1 MSESTETPNVPDT
14 SDAEK
19 KLTTYKM
26 VIVGL
31 VTLLIG
37 GVLGAILFGGGTSS
51 NGEVV
56 ASSEGAAVP
65 ETEVETSWSV
75 EGQVAPNGN
84 GGTETVVDFDTSAPL
99 PQGVNPFETNDYID
113 FGWNYNERDESL
125 PDAVVWADFQCP
137 ACSDWER
144 NGSLDA
150 LAAKADNGELNLV
163 VRPLAFLDANYG
175 NDSSQRSTA
184 AWGCAIDQ
192 GKALEYYKLV
202 FLNQPQQG
210 AGFRDEDL
218 LFGAE
223 LVGLEGAALDEFTE
237 CYESGRYSKWA
248 PTSSVESPQ
257 SIGGTPSVSFNETVL
272 DIETIWDPST
282 LVPAVDELLGN
293 G

>member
-1 MSESTETPNVPDT
+1 MSKQTNTPEMSDT
-14 SDAEK
+14 DQ

-31 VTLLIG
+31 VTLIIG
-37 GVLGAILFGGGTSS
+37 GVFGAILFGGGSS
-51 NGEVV
+51 DETVVV
-56 ASSEGAAVP
+56 ASGGDTSETAGI
-65 ETEVETSWSV
+65 ESGTSWSA
-75 EGQVAPNGN
+75 EGQVRPDGN
-84 GGTETVVDFDTSAPL
+84 GGTETIIEADTSAPL
-99 PQGVNPFETNDYID
+99 PKGVNPFETNDYID

-125 PDAVVWADFQCP
+125 PNAVVWADFQCP

-150 LAAKADNGELNLV
+150 LAVKADNGELNLV

-202 FLNQPQQG
+202 FLNQPEQG
-210 AGFRDEDL
+210 GGFRDEDL
-218 LFGAE
+218 IFGAE

-257 SIGGTPSVSFNETVL
+257 SVGGTPSVSFNETVL

-282 LVPAVDELLGN
+282 LVPAVDELLNKG
-293 G
+293 

>member
-14 SDAEK
+14 SDTEK
-19 KLTTYKM
+19 KLATYKM
-26 VIVGL
+26 VIVA
-31 VTLLIG
+31 LLALIVG
-37 GVLGAILFGGGTSS
+37 GFYGALLFGGGTS
-51 NGEVV
+51 NDDDTVV
-56 ASSEGAAVP
+56 ASGDTAAP
-65 ETEVETSWSV
+65 EAEVGTSWSA
-75 EGQVAPNGN
+75 EGQVRPDGN
-84 GGTETVVDFDTSAPL
+84 GGVETVVDFDTSAPL
-99 PQGVNPFETNDYID
+99 PKGVNPFETNDYID

-125 PDAVVWADFQCP
+125 PNAVVWADFQCP
-137 ACSDWER
+137 ACGDWER

-150 LAAKADNGELNLV
+150 LAEKADNGELNLV

-218 LFGAE
+218 IFGAE
-223 LVGLEGAALDEFTE
+223 LVGLEGASLDEFTE

-248 PTSSVESPQ
+248 TTSSVESPQ
-257 SIGGTPSVSFNETVL
+257 SIGGTPSVSFNETVF
-272 DIETIWDPST
+272 DIDTIWDPST
-282 LVPAVDELLGN
+282 LVPAVDELLNKG
-293 G
+293 